1 MPAVGCGPAHVVNRP
16 RGLPHASG
24 ELLDDRRRYR
34 SASVVPRAGLLQ
46 GAGEELL
53 GIHRA
58 QNGRPDRPQ
67 RHTHRPV
74 LFIKEQA
81 QAGDGDHHGVPR
93 ADFRERYGAADYFP
107 LRAEDQFVR
116 SNHRLLRSDHELM
129 PRQRPPDAPSVGQDD
144 LGVVRG
150 QHRERVT
157 GRTRRAEVPADG
169 SPVAD
174 LWRAHGPRRLHERRK
189 HRQVVDDP
197 GIRDPGAEKTRPI
210 LLSPHPQ
217 LWEAADVQERGRPPP
232 VEVQLDH
239 NVGPAGNGQSGRG
252 RRLHLQRFLER
263 AGQQDIH
270 DRDDVFTQVSCG
282 SCSEPCHMHPASAPS
297 ALPSVPPS
305 APVRLAVNEI
315 TKTFPGVTAND
326 RVTMDVRGGEV
337 HALLGENG
345 AGKTTLMNI
354 LYGLYQP
361 DAGEIVID
369 GRAVRIRSPRDAIAH
384 GIGMV
389 PQHFLLVRRHTVAEN
404 ITLGLAGTR
413 FFLPTRDVER
423 QINAFAE
430 RYGLRVDPRAAIWQL
445 SVSEQQRVE
454 ILKALLRGAG
464 ILILDE
470 PTSVLTPQEATQLF
484 AVLRRMKEEGMS
496 GVAGNGKRELVEA
509 LTGLRPVDRGRLTLG
524 GRDVSRWSPRAMSKL
539 GVAHIPEERVRM
551 GIVPPM
557 TVTENA
563 ILRRYEEPPFSR
575 GPLMDY
581 ASATRFAQQ
590 LIVEYSIQT
599 PSPRT
604 PARLLSG
611 GNIQKLI
618 LARELAHRPDLIIAA
633 HPTYGLDVSTTDRI
647 HRLLLERRDEGAAVL
662 LVSEDLDEIRTLADR
677 IGVMYGGE
685 LIAVMPAGTDRGT
698 IGLLMAGQRP

>member
-1 MPAVGCGPAHVVNRP
+1 
-16 RGLPHASG
+16 
-24 ELLDDRRRYR
+24 
-34 SASVVPRAGLLQ
+34 
-46 GAGEELL
+46 
-53 GIHRA
+53 
-58 QNGRPDRPQ
+58 
-67 RHTHRPV
+67 
-74 LFIKEQA
+74 
-81 QAGDGDHHGVPR
+81 
-93 ADFRERYGAADYFP
+93 
-107 LRAEDQFVR
+107 
-116 SNHRLLRSDHELM
+116 
-129 PRQRPPDAPSVGQDD
+129 
-144 LGVVRG
+144 
-150 QHRERVT
+150 
-157 GRTRRAEVPADG
+157 
-169 SPVAD
+169 
-174 LWRAHGPRRLHERRK
+174 
-189 HRQVVDDP
+189 
-197 GIRDPGAEKTRPI
+197 
-210 LLSPHPQ
+210 
-217 LWEAADVQERGRPPP
+217 
-232 VEVQLDH
+232 
-239 NVGPAGNGQSGRG
+239 
-252 RRLHLQRFLER
+252 
-263 AGQQDIH
+263 
-270 DRDDVFTQVSCG
+270 
-282 SCSEPCHMHPASAPS
+282 MHPASAPS
-297 ALPSVPPS
+297 ALPSVPPG

-484 AVLRRMKEEGMS
+484 AVLRRMKEEGKSVIFITHKLDEVMAVADRVTVMRKGRVVDTVPVAMTS
-496 GVAGNGKRELVEA
+496 KSQLARMMVGHDVDFRLPARRPGTGAPALIAEDLWVQSDRGLPAVRGISVVVHRQEIFGIAGVAGNGQRELVEA

>member
-1 MPAVGCGPAHVVNRP
+1 
-16 RGLPHASG
+16 
-24 ELLDDRRRYR
+24 
-34 SASVVPRAGLLQ
+34 
-46 GAGEELL
+46 
-53 GIHRA
+53 
-58 QNGRPDRPQ
+58 
-67 RHTHRPV
+67 
-74 LFIKEQA
+74 
-81 QAGDGDHHGVPR
+81 
-93 ADFRERYGAADYFP
+93 
-107 LRAEDQFVR
+107 
-116 SNHRLLRSDHELM
+116 
-129 PRQRPPDAPSVGQDD
+129 
-144 LGVVRG
+144 G

-174 LWRAHGPRRLHERRK
+174 LWRAHGPRRLHERRN

-369 GRAVRIRSPRDAIAH
+369 GRAVPIRSPRDAIAH

-484 AVLRRMKEEGMS
+484 AVLRRMNFGIA
-496 GVAGNGKRELVEA
+496 GVAGNGQRELVEA

-611 GNIQKLI
+611 GNI
-618 LARELAHRPDLIIAA
+618 
-633 HPTYGLDVSTTDRI
+633 
-647 HRLLLERRDEGAAVL
+647 
-662 LVSEDLDEIRTLADR
+662 
-677 IGVMYGGE
+677 
-685 LIAVMPAGTDRGT
+685 
-698 IGLLMAGQRP
+698 